1 MMNKKMVLLFL
12 ILANLFWAGN
22 YIFGK
27 YIGAELSP
35 LQMTFLRWLLAV
47 VFYFPIAH
55 WVEHPKWKLV
65 WKEWKL
71 LVVMALLGIIGY
83 NILLYQALR
92 FTTAMN
98 AALVNS
104 INPAMIVL
112 FSIFLLKE
120 RVSKKGIL
128 GLFISLIGV
137 LLVLTNGQLLQIFY
151 LDYNQGDLL
160 MIVAIL
166 VWTFYSIVGK
176 KMKNVP
182 PISATAVSVLIG
194 LVIMLP
200 FFLASN
206 LHFSLSKGAT
216 IGLLYIGTLPT
227 VGSFIFWNISV
238 REIGPSQA
246 GVYLNLITVFTAIL
260 SILLGKSITIVQVV
274 GGILVFIGVYLTSQ
288 KMKKTTTQKIAN

>member
-1 MMNKKMVLLFL
+1 
-12 ILANLFWAGN
+12 
-22 YIFGK
+22 
-27 YIGAELSP
+27 
-35 LQMTFLRWLLAV
+35 
-47 VFYFPIAH
+47 
-55 WVEHPKWKLV
+55 
-65 WKEWKL
+65 
-71 LVVMALLGIIGY
+71 MALLGIVGY

-112 FSIFLLKE
+112 FSTFLLKE
-120 RVSKKGIL
+120 RVSKKGII
-128 GLFISLIGV
+128 GLFISLMGV
-137 LLVLTNGQLLQIFY
+137 LLVLTNGHFLQIFD

-166 VWTFYSIVGK
+166 VWTFYSIVGR

-182 PISATAVSVLIG
+182 PISATAVSVLLG

-227 VGSFIFWNISV
+227 VGSFIFWNIAV

-246 GVYLNLITVFTAIL
+246 GIYLNLITVFTAIL
-260 SILLGKSITIVQVV
+260 SILLGKSITIVQVI
-274 GGILVFIGVYLTSQ
+274 GGILVFIGVYLTS
-288 KMKKTTTQKIAN
+288 KKGTNTVKSKAAILKH